1 MYLSRITHNGVPR
14 LKLNNT
20 LLPETHTLSSLL
32 QLEQTALLELVASI
46 EQSASEEDA
55 TQEVLVPVDAQH
67 EIWASGVTYL
77 RSRDARKLES
87 QVADVYERVYDAQRP
102 ELFFKAIGWRAVGS
116 NAHVRIRDDSNWNV
130 PEAEVCLVINAHQ
143 QIVGYCAG
151 NDMSSRQIE
160 GENPLYLPQAKMYDG
175 ACALGPGIKLITPDD
190 PGLNTLPVSVTI
202 TREQR
207 EVFHDETNTSTMKR
221 SFDELVAYLFREMQ
235 FPQGVFL
242 MTGTGIVPPES
253 FSLRSG
259 DEIVIRVGDLR
270 LVNTVM

>member
-1 MYLSRITHNGVPR
+1 MYLSRVMHNSVPR

-32 QLEQTALLELVASI
+32 QLKQTALLELLASF
-46 EQSASEEDA
+46 EQSVSEEDA
-55 TQEVLVPVDAQH
+55 TQTLLAPVDAQH

-102 ELFFKAIGWRAVGS
+102 ELFFKAIGWRVVGS
-116 NAHVRIRDDSNWNV
+116 NAHVRIRNDSTWDV

-175 ACALGPGIKLITPDD
+175 ACALGPGIKLITPDN

-207 EVFHDETNTSTMKR
+207 EVFHDEANTSTMKR
-221 SFDELVAYLFREMQ
+221 SFDELVGYLFREMQ

-259 DEIVIRVGDLR
+259 DKIVIHVGDLR
-270 LVNTVM
+270 LMNTVM

>member
-32 QLEQTALLELVASI
+32 QLEQTTLLELVASI

-55 TQEVLVPVDAQH
+55 TLEVLVPVDAQH

-116 NAHVRIRDDSNWNV
+116 NAHVRIRNDSNWDV

-190 PGLNTLPVSVTI
+190 SGLNTLPVSVTI